1 MNDALS
7 NFQIESLLGK
17 GSIPIVYKEL
27 RKYSTIEDLLPNDGS
42 FKIILLN
49 DSPNSGHWVCITRN
63 KDTYNYFN
71 SYGQSFN
78 QDLYVIP
85 ATIRRI
91 LGSYDNYLNDLLK
104 DKKVVYNK
112 VKLQHDKSA
121 VCGRYVV
128 LFIIMNTKMG
138 YSMNQFINYLKEHKK
153 ETGEPYDKLILVLT
167 QSFNKRINKD
177 EPHEIKLSF
186 TQ

>member
-7 NFQIESLLGK
+7 NFQIETLLGA
-17 GSIPIVYKEL
+17 GSLPIVYKDL
-27 RKYSTIEDLLPNDGS
+27 RKYATIEELLPTDNS

-49 DSPNSGHWVCITRN
+49 DSQNSGHWVCLTRN
-63 KDTYNYFN
+63 GDKYNYFN
-71 SYGQSFN
+71 SYGESYN
-78 QDLYVIP
+78 QDLYIIP
-85 ATIRRI
+85 STIRKI

-104 DKKVVYNK
+104 EKKVVYNK
-112 VKLQHDKSA
+112 VKFQHDKSA

-138 YSMNQFINYLKEHKK
+138 YSLKQFIDYLKEQKK
-153 ETGEPYDKLILVLT
+153 ETGKAYDELILFLT
-167 QSFNKRINKD
+167 KSFNQKMNDAPR
-177 EPHEIKLSF
+177 EIKLSF